1 MPAAVVGNGHE
12 KAQCRRGAR
21 REVLTKMVS
30 KGLRATG
37 AASSTVR
44 IGALY
49 GALFLAIGMMMPL
62 LPVWLAAR
70 GLTDAVIGQ
79 VQAGQSLARVVAQP
93 LVAHV
98 ADASGRMR
106 LVMLASALASV
117 AALAWLGVGSGE
129 VAIFTG
135 VVMAAFFFSPLVPLT
150 ESVAVREGA
159 RLGVAYGRLRL
170 WGSLT
175 FVLGAVLAGISLDA
189 LPAAMLVWALV
200 AAQGLVVASIALQPE
215 WLMDGPARAAAAVA
229 GRGSRRTLLSGAFL
243 LFLLVAGLIQASH
256 ALLYGF
262 ASLHW
267 QRLGHSGVVIGALVA
282 TGVLAEVALFWFS
295 GPVMERIGAVRLMM
309 LAAAAGVARWAGM
322 AFDPPLAGL
331 FALQALHGLTF
342 GAAHLGAVAYVRT
355 RAPARLAATG
365 QAMYSAVSM
374 GLFMT
379 VAMWA
384 SGRLYA
390 AHGARAWLAMAAM
403 TLAALVL
410 GFALRRVS
418 PPPARPTGRRK
429 AAA

>member
-1 MPAAVVGNGHE
+1 
-12 KAQCRRGAR
+12 
-21 REVLTKMVS
+21 MVS
-30 KGLRATG
+30 KGLQ
-37 AASSTVR
+37 AAVR
-44 IGALY
+44 IGLLY

-70 GLTDAVIGQ
+70 GLADATIGQ

-93 LVAHV
+93 LVAHL
-98 ADASGRMR
+98 ADASGRVR
-106 LVMLASALASV
+106 AVMLASALLSTM
-117 AALAWLGVGSGE
+117 ALAWLGAGAGGSEAG
-129 VAIFTG
+129 IFIG
-135 VVMAAFFFSPLVPLT
+135 VVAAAFFFSPLVPIA

-159 RLGVAYGRLRL
+159 RMGVAYGRLRL

-175 FVLGAVLAGISLDA
+175 FIMGAMVAGVLLDL
-189 LPAAMLVWALV
+189 LPAAALVWALV
-200 AAQGLVVASIALQPE
+200 AAQGLVALSIAVQPVA
-215 WLMDGPARAAAAVA
+215 LMDGREASVPAEKGAWRA
-229 GRGSRRTLLSGAFL
+229 LLSGTFL

-282 TGVLAEVALFWFS
+282 TGVLAEVVLFWFS

-309 LAAAAGVARWAGM
+309 LAAVAGIVRWTGM
-322 AFDPPLAGL
+322 ALDPPLVAL

-342 GAAHLGAVAYVRT
+342 GAAHLGAIAYIRT

-379 VAMWA
+379 AAMWA

-390 AHGARAWLAMAAM
+390 AHGARAWLVMAAM
-403 TLAALVL
+403 MLAALVA
-410 GFALRRVS
+410 GAALRRLS
-418 PPPARPTGRRK
+418 PPPERPTGRRV
-429 AAA
+429 ADA